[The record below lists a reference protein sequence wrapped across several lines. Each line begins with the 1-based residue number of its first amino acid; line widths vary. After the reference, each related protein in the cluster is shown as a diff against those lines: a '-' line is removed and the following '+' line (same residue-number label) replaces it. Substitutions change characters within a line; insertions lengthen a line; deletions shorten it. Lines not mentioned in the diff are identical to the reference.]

1 MDRSSF
7 FTIYYYVVLLGCRR
21 KKHRIVPKVVM
32 HDFTSTFPCSMEL
45 HALPAI
51 SCVSV
56 PNVADLNTTF
66 ISANEHEGMIS
77 EMYYH

>member
-1 MDRSSF
+1 
-7 FTIYYYVVLLGCRR
+7 L
-21 KKHRIVPKVVM
+21 
-32 HDFTSTFPCSMEL
+32 EL
-45 HALPAI
+45 RALPAI